1 MPNYSGISFGNSLR
15 GRTLCTTDRKSDWS
29 FGAPICSVSVMKD
42 GTDRKILEAGSLTYS
57 SLQSERIRLFVDSII
72 NGPVG
77 QDIAKREGKEGVL
90 C

>member
-1 MPNYSGISFGNSLR
+1 MSS
-15 GRTLCTTDRKSDWS
+15 
-29 FGAPICSVSVMKD
+29 MKD